1 MDNDGEIDEV
11 NVESRIDDVVVDG
24 KYNDDDDDDDAIV
37 AVDDGIGDDV
47 VVLGNIVDNKWDTVE
62 LKIKFSSIRWLGD
75 DDEESE

>member
-47 VVLGNIVDNKWDTVE
+47 VVLGNIVDNK
-62 LKIKFSSIRWLGD
+62 
-75 DDEESE
+75 